1 MTTSQTTPSTRAIK
15 DLCLVAMDPARR
27 QLQAYALPEAF
38 EDNGEVLFPSHHE
51 FLLRLSGVVQRQR
64 ASEGKA
70 TERILVASIDDAHE
84 LFALK
89 AGPETLTVAVPR
101 AVFKRHLCQ
110 VAANMAVYG
119 LEEPDSIPDIA

>member
-64 ASEGKA
+64 ASEGKV

>member
-1 MTTSQTTPSTRAIK
+1 MTTSHFPPPTRTVQ
-15 DLCLVAMDPARR
+15 DLCLVAMDPAR
-27 QLQAYALPEAF
+27 QQMQAYALPEAF
-38 EDNGEVLFPSHHE
+38 EDDGEVLFPSNQE
-51 FLLRLSGVVQRQR
+51 FLLRLTELVQRQR
-64 ASEGKA
+64 EREGKA
-70 TERILVASIDDAHE
+70 TDKILVASIGDARDM
-84 LFALK
+84 FALK

>member
-15 DLCLVAMDPARR
+15 DLWLVAMDPARR

-38 EDNGEVLFPSHHE
+38 EDDGEILFPSHQE

-64 ASEGKA
+64 TNEGKA

>member
-15 DLCLVAMDPARR
+15 DLWLVAMDPARR

-38 EDNGEVLFPSHHE
+38 EDDGEILFPSHQE
-51 FLLRLSGVVQRQR
+51 FLLRLSGVGQRQR
-64 ASEGKA
+64 TNEGKA

-89 AGPETLTVAVPR
+89 AGPESLTVAVPR